1 MPVGEPVITRA
12 ARLLG
17 VAVVALVGCATTPT
31 YGAQTAPAPATPTP
45 MSVRFVYL
53 VSADRPVRQDFID
66 AIANAARH
74 VQQFYARELAGSP
87 ATGSEADPTRGLRE
101 TELGGPT
108 FALNA
113 PVVEVAQ
120 SDKPATWFYAHDSGN
135 HKDQWGF
142 DNGLSEAKRL
152 LGAGYGQ
159 EFTWVI
165 YSDGPGNSGRGGGRI
180 AVMPEDD
187 LLGLVGQHPTQKDP
201 RRWVYGLSHEL
212 GHALGL
218 AHPDDNDKVPDAVMG
233 AGFYSSFARARPAC
247 TSGLCD
253 ACELTEADLA
263 ILRASPFIRAP
274 GAAKRPVAGGLVYRY
289 EGGSFAR
296 IRTDGRLHWVESA
309 SDDGR
314 YFFDEV
320 EADAEVFTL
329 LDRSRNLLIR
339 IPIRGGQSTLSSDG
353 GRAWTALYRVTP
365 GTR

>member
-1 MPVGEPVITRA
+1 MPVGEPAITRA
-12 ARLLG
+12 ARCFG

-31 YGAQTAPAPATPTP
+31 YGARPAPEPATPTP
-45 MSVRFVYL
+45 MSVRFVYV

-66 AIANAARH
+66 AIGNAARH
-74 VQQFYARELAGSP
+74 VQQFYAR
-87 ATGSEADPTRGLRE
+87 
-101 TELGGPT
+101 ELGGPT

-120 SDKPATWFYAHDSGN
+120 SDKPATWFYAHDSGS

-159 EFTWVI
+159 EFIWVI

-218 AHPDDNDKVPDAVMG
+218 PHPDDPAAVPNAIMG
-233 AGFYSSFARARPAC
+233 GGFYTCFQASP
-247 TSGLCD
+247 D
-253 ACELTEADLA
+253 VCELTPQDRAT
-263 ILRASPFIRAP
+263 LRASPFIRTP
-274 GAAKRPVAGGLVYRY
+274 GAANGPVAGGLVYRY

-320 EADAEVFTL
+320 EGDAEVFTL